1 MKRIA
6 LLLVVLAS
14 ACKTTDSAPK
24 PQPEASDPTP
34 TTRAARPTP
43 ALPSAPEVA
52 GPDRPQLP
60 TPGDGEHR
68 GGRRGDRMARMDKDG
83 DGKVSE
89 EERAAA
95 MKERSE
101 KMRARFDANNDGKL
115 TPDELANAPGRMHF
129 DDPKALDL
137 DHDGD
142 ISADELQAGMQ
153 ARREQMR
160 EMRQQQRNGGDGDD
174 GSSAARPAPVQNP

>member
-14 ACKTTDSAPK
+14 ACKTSDSAPK
-24 PQPEASDPTP
+24 PQPEATEPAQ

-43 ALPSAPEVA
+43 SLPGSPGALG

-60 TPGDGEHR
+60 ANGDGERHW
-68 GGRRGDRMARMDKDG
+68 GNRRGDRMARMDKDG
-83 DGKVSE
+83 DGKITE

-101 KMRARFDANNDGKL
+101 KMRSRFDANADGKL

-129 DDPKALDL
+129 DDPKALDTN
-137 DHDGD
+137 HDGD
-142 ISADELQAGMQ
+142 ISADELQAAMQ
-153 ARREQMR
+153 ARREEMR
-160 EMRQQQRNGGDGDD
+160 LQRQQQRAGG
-174 GSSAARPAPVQNP
+174 SALEMP